1 MRKLMLTAVC
11 LSLAMVASNS
21 HAWWGYTKTKYPIV
35 LVHGVTGFDT
45 LGGLV
50 NYFHKVPYNLERD
63 GAKVYTVSVS
73 FVNSSEARGEQ
84 LANFISG
91 LGESKVNLMAHSQ
104 GAPTSRVAASII
116 PNKIASITSI
126 NGVNYGSK
134 VADVIRNVIP
144 PGSSVEGGANA
155 IANAFGNIVGALSSS
170 NNPQDGIAALETLT
184 TSGTIALNN
193 ALGWKGV
200 NPTYCQASSENVSI
214 NGNNIKMYSWSGKT
228 PWTNVLDPAD
238 AFLLITSNAFDSGED
253 NDGLVASCATKMGK
267 VISTRYQLNH
277 VDAINHLFGVRSVW
291 TNPISL
297 YRSQANRLKNQ
308 GL

>member
-1 MRKLMLTAVC
+1 MRKLIFTMMC
-11 LSLAMVASNS
+11 LSLTMAASVSNAS
-21 HAWWGYTKTKYPIV
+21 TYTKTKYPIV

-45 LGGLV
+45 LGGLI
-50 NYFHKVPYNLERD
+50 NYFHKVPYNLERS
-63 GAKVYTVSVS
+63 GGKVYTVSVS
-73 FVNSSEARGEQ
+73 FANSSEVRGEQ

-91 LGESKVNLMAHSQ
+91 LGESKVNIMAHSQ

-134 VADVIRNVIP
+134 VADVVRGIIE
-144 PGSSVEGGANA
+144 PGTWTAGGLNA
-155 IANAFGNIVGALSSS
+155 IANALGGLVGELSSS
-170 NNPQDGIAALETLT
+170 NNPQDGVAAMETLT
-184 TSGTIALNN
+184 TRGTIALND

-200 NPTYCQASSENVSI
+200 SRTYCSGSSENVSI
-214 NGNNIKMYSWSGKT
+214 SGNNIKMFSWSGKT
-228 PWTNVLDPAD
+228 PWTNALDPAD
-238 AFLLITSNAFDSGED
+238 AFLLITSNAFKWGED

-267 VISTRYQLNH
+267 VISTTYQLNH
-277 VDAINHLFGVRSVW
+277 VDAINHLFGVRSIW

-297 YRSQANRLKNQ
+297 YRSQANRLKNK